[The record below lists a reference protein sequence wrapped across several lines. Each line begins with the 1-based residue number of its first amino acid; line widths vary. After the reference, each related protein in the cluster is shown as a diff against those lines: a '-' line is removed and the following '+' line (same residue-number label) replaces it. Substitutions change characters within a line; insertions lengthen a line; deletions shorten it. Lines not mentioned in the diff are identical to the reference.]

1 MTIFSRLLRPSV
13 IFGPNVKTMQ
23 KLFFLLVA
31 LVVITGCDSGIE
43 GVGAP
48 IEEARIV
55 APFEVLVVE
64 SSVNVNLFNT
74 KRGEE
79 PRVVVHAEA
88 NLQPY
93 VITEVKDPKLTVSF
107 EENLRSVSGIT
118 VDVYCNNLLKLI
130 HRGSGQITGSQTL
143 KFVRLFV
150 QNEGSGDVILDLR
163 GDKLQ
168 VKNDGSG
175 DVELTGKAREARLE
189 LGGSGDV
196 NALGFNVRIAEAR
209 NEGSGNLSLNARRE
223 IEAVLEGSGDIK
235 YLFEGQD
242 DDLDLERDG
251 SGQLVRL
258 TD

>member
-1 MTIFSRLLRPSV
+1 MANSIISFFISLGAMFLKLNLLKYRKSHANVTIISRLLRASV

-64 SSVNVNLFNT
+64 SSVNVNLHNT

-79 PRVVVHAEA
+79 PRVVVHDEA
-88 NLQPY
+88 NLQPH
-93 VITEVKDPKLTVSF
+93 VVAEVKDPKLTVSF
-107 EENLRSVSGIT
+107 EENLRSISGIT

-130 HRGSGQITGSQTL
+130 NRGSGQIAGAQTL
-143 KFVRLFV
+143 KFV

-163 GDKLQ
+163 GDEFQ
-168 VKNDGSG
+168 VKND
-175 DVELTGKAREARLE
+175 
-189 LGGSGDV
+189 
-196 NALGFNVRIAEAR
+196 
-209 NEGSGNLSLNARRE
+209 
-223 IEAVLEGSGDIK
+223 GSGDIK

-258 TD
+258 TE

>member
-1 MTIFSRLLRPSV
+1 MTIISRLLRASV

-23 KLFFLLVA
+23 KLFFHLVA
-31 LVVITGCDSGIE
+31 LVVITGCDSRIE

-79 PRVVVHAEA
+79 PRVVVHDEA
-88 NLQPY
+88 NLQPH
-93 VITEVKDPKLTVSF
+93 VVAEVKDPKLTVSF
-107 EENLRSVSGIT
+107 EENLHSISGII

-130 HRGSGQITGSQTL
+130 NRGSGQIAGAQTL
-143 KFVRLFV
+143 KFVHLFV

-163 GDKLQ
+163 GDEFQ
-168 VKNDGSG
+168 VKND
-175 DVELTGKAREARLE
+175 
-189 LGGSGDV
+189 
-196 NALGFNVRIAEAR
+196 
-209 NEGSGNLSLNARRE
+209 
-223 IEAVLEGSGDIK
+223 GSGDIK

-258 TD
+258 TE